1 MKILDLFY
9 AGAVATLVG
18 VVTVAGVNPAYAQTQ
33 NNSGFASGTQANSN
47 SSVSGVSSSTNN
59 TTVQGQLQGNNQAL
73 TINNPAETT
82 VRYQGGYELK
92 NVPGVVAPNLTTTL
106 TETCMGSTSIGGA
119 GVGFGFS
126 AGTTWKDTDCVN
138 RLNARELRTFGDTA
152 AAKEVMC
159 ENEVV
164 RAAYKRVGQ
173 PCALR
178 DDEMQKVVV
187 NKPVVD
193 GFGKTVKTSN

>member
-1 MKILDLFY
+1 MKVFDLFY
-9 AGAVATLVG
+9 AGPVAVMVG
-18 VVTVAGVNPAYAQTQ
+18 VVTVAGVNPVHAQ
-33 NNSGFASGTQANSN
+33 NNNGPSTNVQSSSN

-59 TTVQGQLQGNNQAL
+59 TTVQGQQQGNNQAL
-73 TINNPAETT
+73 TINNPANTT
-82 VRYQGGYELK
+82 VTYQGGYELK

-106 TETCMGSTSIGGA
+106 TETCMGSTSVGGA

-173 PCALR
+173 PCAPR
-178 DDEMQKVVV
+178 EEDKAKVVTE
-187 NKPVVD
+187 KAILD
-193 GFGKTVKTSN
+193 GNGKVVKTSN